1 VATPTQDQ
9 PWWLLHVDMDSF
21 LAAVEVRRRPELR
34 GRPVVVG
41 GDGDPTRPRQVVAT
55 ASYEARAYGVHSG
68 MPMQRALRKCPD
80 AVFLPSDHPAYD
92 AASTEVMEVL
102 RSFGH
107 PVEVWG
113 WDEAFIGAGHDE
125 PEELARA
132 VRATVHDRT
141 DLTCAVGIGDT
152 KERAKMATRFAKTA
166 PDHIYRL
173 DSSNWIPMMGHRDV
187 AELWGIGKRTTARL
201 AAQNL
206 RTVTELALADRDDL
220 AAWFG
225 PTIGPRLR
233 VLARG
238 GSSRAITTEPWLAR
252 SKSRQVTF
260 ASDLTDLDEIG
271 QKVAA
276 MARELCEELE
286 ADGRQVTHVGVT
298 VRTRSFFTQVKTS
311 KLPEVTIDPRIVEA
325 GARTALARFDINRP
339 VRLLGGWIWHRSDNQ
354 HDHRH
359 DALLETRQ
367 QPAPPA
373 HATAKRAPD
382 VTVVLS
388 KSSRI
393 AFPLIRQELVGV
405 VADQAHFRSS

>member
-1 VATPTQDQ
+1 VTTPTQDL

-92 AASTEVMEVL
+92 AASAEVMDVL
-102 RSFGH
+102 RSFGYA
-107 PVEVWG
+107 VEVWG
-113 WDEAFIGAGHDE
+113 WDEAFIGARRDD

-132 VRATVHDRT
+132 VRTTMHDRT

-166 PDHIYRL
+166 PERIYRL
-173 DSSNWIPMMGHRDV
+173 DSSNWISIMGNRGV
-187 AELWGIGKRTTARL
+187 VELWGIGKRTAARL
-201 AAQNL
+201 AAHQL
-206 RTVTELALADRDDL
+206 HTVSDLALADRDDL

-238 GSSRAITTEPWLAR
+238 GSSRAVTTEPWLAR

-260 ASDLTDLDEIG
+260 AQDLTDPNEIG
-271 QKVAA
+271 QEVAA
-276 MARELCEELE
+276 MASELCEEIK

-311 KLPEVTIDPRIVEA
+311 KLPDVTTDPRIVEA
-325 GARTALARFDINRP
+325 GARAVLARFEINRP
-339 VRLLGGWIWHRSDNQ
+339 VRLLGVRLD
-354 HDHRH
+354 
-359 DALLETRQ
+359 L
-367 QPAPPA
+367 AP
-373 HATAKRAPD
+373 
-382 VTVVLS
+382 L
-388 KSSRI
+388 
-393 AFPLIRQELVGV
+393 
-405 VADQAHFRSS
+405 

>member
-1 VATPTQDQ
+1 VPTPTEDLR
-9 PWWLLHVDMDSF
+9 WWLLHVDMDSF

-68 MPMQRALRKCPD
+68 MPMERALRKCPD

-92 AASTEVMEVL
+92 AASAEVMEVL
-102 RSFGH
+102 RSLGY

-113 WDEAFIGAGHDE
+113 WDEAYLGAHQND
-125 PEELARA
+125 PEELARV
-132 VRATVHDRT
+132 VRTAVHDRT
-141 DLTCAVGIGDT
+141 GLTCAVGIGDT

-166 PDHIYRL
+166 PERVYRL
-173 DSSNWIPMMGHRDV
+173 DSSNWISIMGDRDV
-187 AELWGIGKRTTARL
+187 VELWGIGKRTAARL
-201 AAQNL
+201 AAHDL
-206 RTVTELALADRDDL
+206 HTVTDLALADRDDL

-238 GSSRAITTEPWLAR
+238 GSSRAVTTEPWLAR

-260 ASDLTDLDEIG
+260 AQDLTDPNEIG
-271 QKVAA
+271 QEVAA
-276 MARELCEELE
+276 MASELCEEIE

-311 KLPEVTIDPRIVEA
+311 KLPDVTTDPRIVEA
-325 GARTALARFDINRP
+325 GARAALARFEINRP
-339 VRLLGGWIWHRSDNQ
+339 VRLLGVRLD
-354 HDHRH
+354 
-359 DALLETRQ
+359 L
-367 QPAPPA
+367 AP
-373 HATAKRAPD
+373 
-382 VTVVLS
+382 
-388 KSSRI
+388 I
-393 AFPLIRQELVGV
+393 
-405 VADQAHFRSS
+405 

>member
-1 VATPTQDQ
+1 VTTRPPDL

-92 AASTEVMEVL
+92 AASAEVMEAL
-102 RSFGH
+102 RSFGY

-113 WDEAFIGAGHDE
+113 WDEAYLGAGHDD

-132 VRATVHDRT
+132 VRTAVHDRT
-141 DLTCAVGIGDT
+141 GLNCAVGIGDT
-152 KERAKMATRFAKTA
+152 KERAKMATTFAKAA

-173 DSSNWIPMMGHRDV
+173 DSSNWIPMMGDRDV
-187 AELWGIGKRTTARL
+187 VELWGIGKRTAARL
-201 AAQNL
+201 AAHDL
-206 RTVTELALADRDDL
+206 RTVTDLALADRDEL

-238 GSSRAITTEPWLAR
+238 GSSHAITTEPWLAR

-260 ASDLTDLDEIG
+260 ARDLTDPDAIG
-271 QKVAA
+271 QEVAA
-276 MARELCEELE
+276 MARELCAEIK

-298 VRTRSFFTQVKTS
+298 VRTRSFFTRVKTS
-311 KLPEVTIDPRIVEA
+311 KLPEVTTDPKIIEA
-325 GARTALARFDINRP
+325 GAQAVLARFEIDRP
-339 VRLLGGWIWHRSDNQ
+339 VRLLGVRLDLAPI
-354 HDHRH
+354 
-359 DALLETRQ
+359 
-367 QPAPPA
+367 QPS
-373 HATAKRAPD
+373 T
-382 VTVVLS
+382 
-388 KSSRI
+388 
-393 AFPLIRQELVGV
+393 
-405 VADQAHFRSS
+405 

>member
-1 VATPTQDQ
+1 VTKPTQDLH
-9 PWWLLHVDMDSF
+9 WWLLHIDMDSF

-34 GRPVVVG
+34 GLPVVVG

-92 AASTEVMEVL
+92 AASAEVMEAL
-102 RSFGH
+102 RSFGY

-113 WDEAFIGAGHDE
+113 WDEAFLGACHDD

-132 VRATVHDRT
+132 VRTTVHDRT
-141 DLTCAVGIGDT
+141 GLTCAVGVGDT
-152 KERAKMATRFAKTA
+152 KERAKMATGFAKTA

-173 DSSNWIPMMGHRDV
+173 DSSNWMAIMGNRDV
-187 AELWGIGKRTTARL
+187 VELWGVGRRTAARL
-201 AAQNL
+201 AAHDM
-206 RTVTELALADRDDL
+206 RTVTHLAMADWDDL

-260 ASDLTDLDEIG
+260 ASDLTDPNAIG
-271 QKVAA
+271 QEVAA
-276 MARELCEELE
+276 MARELCAEIK

-298 VRTRSFFTQVKTS
+298 VRTRSFFTQVRTG
-311 KLPEVTIDPRIVEA
+311 KLPEVTTDPKIIEAVARAVLVRFEID
-325 GARTALARFDINRP
+325 RP
-339 VRLLGGWIWHRSDNQ
+339 VRLLGVRLD
-354 HDHRH
+354 
-359 DALLETRQ
+359 L
-367 QPAPPA
+367 AP
-373 HATAKRAPD
+373 
-382 VTVVLS
+382 
-388 KSSRI
+388 I
-393 AFPLIRQELVGV
+393 
-405 VADQAHFRSS
+405 